1 MKKTINKID
10 CIVEN
15 PGNERVVVLI
25 HGFGADYRDLAPL
38 HEYLDPDG
46 QFTWVFPN
54 GPVSVPL
61 GMAMEGRAWFEIPME
76 ELQREIASG
85 IPRDYSNLSPKGFS
99 QALSQMHGLIFEL
112 LQDHKEIV
120 IGGFS
125 QGGMMASHLLGACG
139 VSLKGAILYSTVLL
153 DTARLEKSISG
164 MESAPFLQS
173 HGRQDPVLAMSNG
186 KKLFDVLEKN
196 KFKGE
201 WLEFN
206 GGHEIPMQVLQKSA
220 QFLKNLSK

>member
-1 MKKTINKID
+1 MKKTINKIE
-10 CIVEN
+10 CIIEN

-25 HGFGADYRDLAPL
+25 HGFGADCRDLAPL

-46 QFTWVFPN
+46 KYTWVFPN
-54 GPVSVPL
+54 GPISVPL

-85 IPRDYSNLSPKGFS
+85 IPRDYSNISPKGFT
-99 QALSQMHGLIFEL
+99 QAVSQMQGLIFEL
-112 LQDHKEIV
+112 LQDHKEII

-139 VSLKGAILYSTVLL
+139 ESLKGAILYSTVLL
-153 DTARLEKSISG
+153 DTVRIEKSISG
-164 MESAPFLQS
+164 MEKVPFIQS
-173 HGRQDPVLAMSNG
+173 HGRQDPVLAISNG
-186 KKLFDVLEKN
+186 KKLFDILEKN

-201 WLEFN
+201 WVEFS

-220 QFLKNLSK
+220 HFLKNLK